1 MKIDLRSLR
10 DEVNYLELEESPST
24 SGGLKLE
31 AEGVEFLYPVKLNL
45 KLLKSG
51 KNYIGKGE
59 IETKINIECSRCLKK
74 FTQIL
79 KSEIGFL
86 LKEEKDQLM
95 LEAEDRENQVQPG
108 SIFKLDD
115 LVRES
120 LVLSLPLKPLC
131 SEDCKGF
138 CPVCGIDLNLSN
150 CKCKKDT
157 IDPRWEKLKDL
168 KLGEKNKEKS
178 KK

>member
-1 MKIDLRSLR
+1 MKIELRSLKE
-10 DEVNYLELEESPST
+10 EVNYLELEESPST
-24 SGGLKLE
+24 SGGLRLE
-31 AEGVEFLYPVKLNL
+31 AEGVEFSCPVKLNL

-51 KNYIGKGE
+51 KNYIGRGE
-59 IETKINIECSRCLKK
+59 IETKINLECSRCLKI

-79 KSEIGFL
+79 KSEIRFF
-86 LKEEKDQLM
+86 LKEEKDQLI
-95 LEAEDRENQVQPG
+95 LEAEDRESQIRPG
-108 SIFKLDD
+108 SFFKLDD

-120 LVLSLPLKPLC
+120 LILSLPFKPLC
-131 SEDCKGF
+131 TEECKGL
-138 CPVCGIDLNLSN
+138 CPVCGIDLNLST
-150 CKCKKDT
+150 CKCKKDL

>member
-10 DEVNYLELEESPST
+10 DEVNYLELEESPSP

-31 AEGVEFLYPVKLNL
+31 AEGAEFSCPVKLNL

-59 IETKINIECSRCLKK
+59 IETKISLECSRCLKK

-79 KSEIGFL
+79 KSEIRFL
-86 LKEEKDQLM
+86 LKEEKDQLV
-95 LEAEDRENQVQPG
+95 LESDDRENQVQPG
-108 SIFKLDD
+108 SFFRLDD

-120 LVLSLPLKPLC
+120 LILALPFKPLC
-131 SEDCKGF
+131 AEDCKGL
-138 CPVCGIDLNLSN
+138 CPVCGIDLNLST
-150 CKCKKDT
+150 CKCKKDL

-168 KLGEKNKEKS
+168 KLGGKNK
-178 KK
+178 